1 MKQWAVKLTLD
12 YGLADHAHKENQT
25 LVNGKEVPF
34 HPQSLHPRDPFLS
47 PGRGENLCRQS
58 CSWWHWGSWG
68 ILSLSLF
75 LKSGAS
81 PSEELKLS
89 RLQGGR
95 IGHDGWWEMTPTEQP
110 IPWGPGA
117 CRRHRTHLPSEDIF
131 PTNSCLPFHH
141 YWAGLIFVW
150 KQLLVF
156 FMISCEL
163 I

>member
-34 HPQSLHPRDPFLS
+34 HPQSLHPRDPFPS
-47 PGRGENLCRQS
+47 PGGGENLCRQS
-58 CSWWHWGSWG
+58 CSWWHWGSRG

-81 PSEELKLS
+81 PSEELKPS

-95 IGHDGWWEMTPTEQP
+95 IGHDGWWEMTPTESSPYPEGQGHAGGTALISP
-110 IPWGPGA
+110 LK
-117 CRRHRTHLPSEDIF
+117 TYSHLILASLSTTTEQ
-131 PTNSCLPFHH
+131 
-141 YWAGLIFVW
+141 VW
-150 KQLLVF
+150 YLFENNYLYF
-156 FMISCEL
+156 L
-163 I
+163 W